1 MTGAVTVRG
10 GGGEEPPVL
19 LVEHITKRF
28 GGLMALSDVSLSVA
42 PGQIVGLIGPNGAG
56 KSVCLGVLSGLTY
69 PDSGRISLGSA
80 DVTREPAHKR
90 ARRGLGRTFQ
100 EVELFADLTVREHLA
115 ISWRRRFDRHRLW
128 TDLAT
133 GRGWR
138 RPPAAET
145 ERVEHLLGQL
155 GLDHLA
161 DTSVTTLPLGSSR
174 LVEIAR
180 LLAASPRIAL
190 LDEPFSGLDPDESA
204 SLASALDEIVR
215 GEGVALLLVDHD
227 VDLVLARCRN
237 VYVLD
242 AGHLIAVGP
251 PAEIRDNPDVRR
263 AYLGDE
269 VTAGTEIG

>member
-1 MTGAVTVRG
+1 
-10 GGGEEPPVL
+10 
-19 LVEHITKRF
+19 
-28 GGLMALSDVSLSVA
+28 
-42 PGQIVGLIGPNGAG
+42 
-56 KSVCLGVLSGLTY
+56 LSGLIY
-69 PDSGRISLGSA
+69 PDEGRIGLEA
-80 DVTREPAHKR
+80 VDVTSEPAHKR

-100 EVELFADLTVREHLA
+100 DVELFAELTVREHLA

-138 RPPAAET
+138 KPPAAET
-145 ERVEHLLGQL
+145 ERVDQLLGLL
-155 GLDHLA
+155 GLEHLA

-204 SLASALDEIVR
+204 ALASALDEIVR
-215 GEGVALLLVDHD
+215 SEGVAMLLVDHD
-227 VDLVLARCRN
+227 VDLVLARCRV

-242 AGHLIAVGP
+242 AGRLIAVGG
-251 PAEIRDNPDVRR
+251 PAEIRTNPEVQR

-269 VTAGTEIG
+269 VAAGTEIE

>member
-1 MTGAVTVRG
+1 MTEAMTVRG
-10 GGGEEPPVL
+10 SGEEEPPVL
-19 LVEHITKRF
+19 LAEKITKRF
-28 GGLMALSDVSLSVA
+28 GGLTALSDVSLSVP

-56 KSVCLGVLSGLTY
+56 KSVCLGVLSGMAY
-69 PDSGRISLGSA
+69 PDSGRVSLDSV

-100 EVELFADLTVREHLA
+100 DVELFAELTVREHLI

-128 TDLAT
+128 TDLLN

-138 RPPAAET
+138 KPPAAET
-145 ERVEHLLGQL
+145 ERVERLLGQL
-155 GLDHLA
+155 GLERLA

-190 LDEPFSGLDPDESA
+190 LDEPFSGLDGNESA
-204 SLASALDEIVR
+204 ALAFTLDEVVR
-215 GEGVALLLVDHD
+215 SEGIALLLVDHD

-242 AGHLIAVGP
+242 AGRLIAAGP
-251 PAEIRDNPDVRR
+251 PAEIREDPAVRR
-263 AYLGDE
+263 AYLGDDP
-269 VTAGTEIG
+269 AARTEIA